1 MQKPNLM
8 SEKKLRAL
16 AVVLPQFHP
25 IPEND
30 KWWGKG
36 FTEWTNV
43 VKTKPRFKNHYQ
55 PHLPADLGFYDM
67 RLLQTLEDQAELA
80 KQHHIYGFC
89 YYHYWFNGKRLLET
103 PIKKVI
109 ESGKPNFPFL
119 LCWANEN
126 WSRRWDGQDKEVLIE
141 QQYSEK
147 DHAVHAKYLAENEFK
162 DERYIKIDGKPCFL
176 FYNPHIIPDLK
187 KTIEI
192 WRTEV
197 KKHNFKDIYLCA
209 VKTADFQIKNSE
221 ELGFDAVIEWQPDWK
236 NLHCVPNI
244 WNRIKNKIGIGNTF
258 KSLDYEDV
266 VKRMLKKKLPVE
278 KHFQSIMPS
287 WDNSARRK
295 NHAFMITNSSPEKY
309 GKWLKEICLKAKT
322 YSNEEN
328 FIFINAW
335 NEWAEGNHL
344 EPDQK
349 WGKAYLAKTKEI
361 LKNYI

>member
-1 MQKPNLM
+1 M

-30 KWWGKG
+30 TWWGKG

-43 VKTKPRFKNHYQ
+43 VKTKPRFKKHYQ

-67 RLLQTLEDQAELA
+67 RLQQTLEDQARLA
-80 KQHHIYGFC
+80 KDHNIYGFC
-89 YYHYWFNGKRLLET
+89 FYHYWFNGKRLLET
-103 PIKKVI
+103 PINKIVS
-109 ESGKPNFPFL
+109 SGKPNFPFL

-126 WSRRWDGQDKEVLIE
+126 WSRRWDGQDKEVLLE
-141 QQYSEK
+141 QKYSAE
-147 DHAVHAKYLAENEFK
+147 DHAAHAKYLAENEFK

-176 FYNPHIIPDLK
+176 FYNPQIIPDLK
-187 KTIEI
+187 KTVEI
-192 WRTEV
+192 WRAEV
-197 KKHNFKDIYLCA
+197 KKQNFKDIYLCA
-209 VKTADFQIKNSE
+209 VKTMDYQIENAE
-221 ELGFDAVIEWQPDWK
+221 EIGFDAVIEWQPDWK
-236 NLHCVPNI
+236 NLHNAPTI
-244 WNRIKNKIGIGNTF
+244 WNRIKNKIGIGNTY
-258 KSLDYEDV
+258 KSIDYEEV
-266 VKRMLKKKLPVE
+266 VNRMLEKKLPFE
-278 KHFQSIMPS
+278 KHFPCIMPS

-295 NHAFMITNSSPEKY
+295 NNAFIITDSTPEKY
-309 GKWLKEICLKAKT
+309 KKWLKEICKKAKT

-349 WGKAYLAKTKEI
+349 WGMGYLTKTKEI
-361 LKNYI
+361 LENYI